1 MFPSY
6 PNTPGM
12 MQTTQQPQT
21 MQPGRGQPIDRSG
34 QQPSGMPSINIQ
46 QRFRPSSM
54 MPQGQM
60 PSINVA
66 ERFRPQMPGQ
76 MQSSAPQGQMP
87 PWAQHLSPI
96 MQKAMF
102 GQPYASPFG
111 MGGGQNALARPQ
123 PGVEPMPNRNALAM
137 WGR

>member
-34 QQPSGMPSINIQ
+34 QPPSGMPSINL
-46 QRFRPSSM
+46 
-54 MPQGQM
+54 
-60 PSINVA
+60 V
-66 ERFRPQMPGQ
+66 ERFRLQMPGQ
-76 MQSSAPQGQMP
+76 MQSSAPQGQLP

-102 GQPYASPFG
+102 GTPYASPFG

-123 PGVEPMPNRNALAM
+123 PQPGVEPMPNRNALAM

>member
-34 QQPSGMPSINIQ
+34 QPPSGMPSINT
-46 QRFRPSSM
+46 QRRFGPSSM
-54 MPQGQM
+54 MPGQM
-60 PSINVA
+60 P
-66 ERFRPQMPGQ
+66 PT
-76 MQSSAPQGQMP
+76 APQRQTP

-102 GQPYASPFG
+102 GTPYSNPFTFG
-111 MGGGQNALARPQ
+111 MGGGQNALARPQPQ